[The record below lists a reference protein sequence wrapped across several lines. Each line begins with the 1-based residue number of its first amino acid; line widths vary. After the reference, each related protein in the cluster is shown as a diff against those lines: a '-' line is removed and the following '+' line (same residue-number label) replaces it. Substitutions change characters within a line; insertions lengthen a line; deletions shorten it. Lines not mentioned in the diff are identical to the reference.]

1 MTTIVDI
8 GTFIVKTND
17 ICGGRPRIAGRRLSV
32 QQIAVLAKQGL
43 SPQEI
48 AQEYQ
53 NLSLA
58 EVHAAL
64 AYYYANQEEVEN
76 LVTIGYQNQSEEM
89 VTISSQILPTS
100 ERQVR
105 PLTKLEPEQQRE
117 AWTKAVESAVE
128 KVPSGLI
135 VKDIVH
141 RYFSNNYC

>member
-1 MTTIVDI
+1 MKTIVDI
-8 GTFIVKTND
+8 GTFIVTTND

-64 AYYYANQEEVEN
+64 AYYYANQEEIE
-76 LVTIGYQNQSEEM
+76 GYLAEEKAEY
-89 VTISSQILPTS
+89 
-100 ERQVR
+100 ER
-105 PLTKLEPEQQRE
+105 LLAECK
-117 AWTKAVESAVE
+117 
-128 KVPSGLI
+128 PS
-135 VKDIVH
+135 K
-141 RYFSNNYC
+141 S

>member
-8 GTFIVKTND
+8 GMFIVKTND

-48 AQEYQ
+48 AREYQ

-64 AYYYANQEEVEN
+64 AYYYANQEEIE
-76 LVTIGYQNQSEEM
+76 GYLAEEKAEY
-89 VTISSQILPTS
+89 
-100 ERQVR
+100 ERLLADR
-105 PLTKLEPEQQRE
+105 LL
-117 AWTKAVESAVE
+117 
-128 KVPSGLI
+128 LL
-135 VKDIVH
+135 
-141 RYFSNNYC
+141 F

>member
-32 QQIAVLAKQGL
+32 QQISVLAKQGL
-43 SPQEI
+43 TPQEI

-64 AYYYANQEEVEN
+64 AYYYANREEIE
-76 LVTIGYQNQSEEM
+76 GYLAEEKAEY
-89 VTISSQILPTS
+89 
-100 ERQVR
+100 ER
-105 PLTKLEPEQQRE
+105 LLADTL
-117 AWTKAVESAVE
+117 
-128 KVPSGLI
+128 LLL
-135 VKDIVH
+135 
-141 RYFSNNYC
+141 F

>member
-32 QQIAVLAKQGL
+32 QQISVLAKQGL
-43 SPQEI
+43 TPQEI

-64 AYYYANQEEVEN
+64 AYYYANQEEIE
-76 LVTIGYQNQSEEM
+76 GYLAEEKAEY
-89 VTISSQILPTS
+89 
-100 ERQVR
+100 ER
-105 PLTKLEPEQQRE
+105 LLADSK
-117 AWTKAVESAVE
+117 
-128 KVPSGLI
+128 
-135 VKDIVH
+135 
-141 RYFSNNYC
+141 

>member
-32 QQIAVLAKQGL
+32 QQISVLAKQGL
-43 SPQEI
+43 TPQEI

-64 AYYYANQEEVEN
+64 AYYYANQEEIE
-76 LVTIGYQNQSEEM
+76 GYLAEEKAEY
-89 VTISSQILPTS
+89 
-100 ERQVR
+100 ERLLADR
-105 PLTKLEPEQQRE
+105 LL
-117 AWTKAVESAVE
+117 
-128 KVPSGLI
+128 LL
-135 VKDIVH
+135 
-141 RYFSNNYC
+141 F

>member
-32 QQIAVLAKQGL
+32 QQISVLAKQGL
-43 SPQEI
+43 TPQEI

-64 AYYYANQEEVEN
+64 AYYYANQEEIE
-76 LVTIGYQNQSEEM
+76 GYLAEEKAEY
-89 VTISSQILPTS
+89 
-100 ERQVR
+100 ER
-105 PLTKLEPEQQRE
+105 LLAEGKLS
-117 AWTKAVESAVE
+117 KS
-128 KVPSGLI
+128 
-135 VKDIVH
+135 
-141 RYFSNNYC
+141 

>member
-43 SPQEI
+43 TPQEI

-64 AYYYANQEEVEN
+64 AYYYANQEEIE
-76 LVTIGYQNQSEEM
+76 GYLAEEKAEY
-89 VTISSQILPTS
+89 
-100 ERQVR
+100 ERLLADR
-105 PLTKLEPEQQRE
+105 LL
-117 AWTKAVESAVE
+117 
-128 KVPSGLI
+128 LL
-135 VKDIVH
+135 
-141 RYFSNNYC
+141 F